1 MKHVFLLL
9 VLALPACAFPGATI
23 DPPVVPLIVP
33 GPETTVFLSS
43 PVECVDVV
51 QLAALVETPTAVA
64 KPLPKKV
71 LLAAK
76 PLTPQQVVATA
87 QQQAR
92 VSPDARGYFGGSAEY
107 TYTWQPGKV
116 YVVLLSA
123 KSATV
128 IILPPGERTVA
139 AMYVDK
145 DAYEV
150 TTTRAGR
157 EGTAYDTITIRP
169 TAETGEVDSFILT
182 ESGRRYLFH
191 FITGATG
198 MIAVAFETPH
208 LADGPAAGAALILP
222 KPQP

>member
-1 MKHVFLLL
+1 MKQMVLLF
-9 VLALPACAFPGATI
+9 VLLLPACGLPQAT
-23 DPPVVPLIVP
+23 VAPLVVP

-43 PVECVDVV
+43 PVDCVDVI
-51 QLAALVETPTAVA
+51 QLAAVVDTPPTFTKPAIKRAV
-64 KPLPKKV
+64 PPV
-71 LLAAK
+71 RV
-76 PLTPQQVVATA
+76 PTPQQVVASA

-92 VSPDARGYFGGSAEY
+92 VTPDARGYFGGSAEY

-116 YVVLLSA
+116 YVVLLSS

-157 EGTAYDTITIRP
+157 EVTAYDTITIRP

-191 FITGATG
+191 FVTGATG
-198 MIAVAFETPH
+198 MIAVSFETPH
-208 LADGPAAGAALILP
+208 LGDTTAQAPTLVLP
-222 KPQP
+222 KPAP